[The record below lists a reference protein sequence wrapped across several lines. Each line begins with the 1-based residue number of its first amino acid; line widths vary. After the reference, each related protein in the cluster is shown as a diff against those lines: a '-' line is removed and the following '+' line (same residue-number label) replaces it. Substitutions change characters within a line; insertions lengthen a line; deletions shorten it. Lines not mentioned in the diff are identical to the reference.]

1 MNTIVRSV
9 AGLAALLLMAAA
21 CTGGDGGGAGAA
33 ATGFQHIHGLA
44 VAADATPYVATH
56 GGLVRRSGDGWE
68 YASTDRNDHM
78 GFIMDPTGG
87 TMWRSGHSASRPS
100 LGVETSTDGG
110 ATWTRLSDVLDPPVD
125 FHAMAVSY
133 ADPSV
138 LYGWDSGGRGLF
150 RSEDAGTTWT
160 KLEPT
165 GLPDPR
171 VFALAAPAE
180 QDVVYAGTPAGLF
193 TSHDRGETWTAV
205 SGYDGGAVT
214 AIGCDPGDPA
224 HLLVAGDAGIVRTT
238 DGGGTWAMTQPPT
251 SDFVGALAISPA
263 EEEVAY
269 ASATTTVFESRNGGT
284 TWNEL

>member
-1 MNTIVRSV
+1 MKAIVRSV
-9 AGLAALLLMAAA
+9 AGLAALLLVTTA
-21 CTGGDGGGAGAA
+21 CASGDSGAGVPAA
-33 ATGFQHIHGLA
+33 GFEHIHGLA

-68 YASTDRNDHM
+68 YASGDRNDHM
-78 GFIMDPTGG
+78 GFVMDPAGG

-100 LGVETSTDGG
+100 LGVETSADGG

-133 ADPSV
+133 ADPTV

-150 RSEDAGTTWT
+150 RSDDAGSTWT
-160 KLEPT
+160 RLEPA

-171 VFALAAPAE
+171 VLALGAPAE
-180 QDVVYAGTPAGLF
+180 PDVVFAGTPAGLF
-193 TSHDRGETWTAV
+193 RSDDRGETWSAFA
-205 SGYDGGAVT
+205 GYAGGAVT
-214 AIGCDPGDPA
+214 AIGCDPSDPA
-224 HLLVAGDAGIVRTT
+224 DLLVAGQGGIARTI
-238 DGGGTWAMTQPPT
+238 DGGRTWATTPLPT

-269 ASATTTVFESRNGGT
+269 ASVTTTVFESRDGGT
-284 TWNEL
+284 TWNKL